1 MPATPPGSERRFR
14 PEVQGLR
21 AVAVLLV
28 LVYHLNPALL
38 PGGYVGVDV
47 FFVISGFLITSLLY
61 REATE
66 HGRVSIRGFYVRRVR
81 RLLPAAT
88 VVLLGTGVLS
98 FFVLPIT
105 RLTDTAW
112 QLAASAFYVENLYLA
127 RQAVDYLASDT
138 PPSPVQH
145 FWSLSVEEQF
155 YVVWPLL
162 FAVWALTRRRWR
174 TTARALTVLLG
185 SVLVLSFACSV
196 VLTSQESASAY
207 FLPTTRAWE
216 LAVGGLLAV
225 GLAHGSLPERVR
237 APLGWLGLA
246 AVVASAVAYDD
257 ATPFPGWAA
266 ALPVLGAAAVIAAEQ
281 GSGRLTASAL
291 LGTAPA
297 RWVGDVSYSLYLW
310 HWPLIVFALVLTGR
324 DGLGPLDTVVVAG
337 LSVLLAWATKVWVE
351 DPVRDRDLVRS
362 GRSALAVATAG
373 MVSVAAVG
381 GAAYLQVDRSGSVT
395 FDPSVHTGPAAIGRS
410 ADPEG
415 EWTYP
420 SPVRAEDDLP
430 LLYDDDCQ
438 ASKEDS
444 DPASAQCVYGA
455 EDAGT
460 TVAVVGDSHSAQWF
474 PALHEMAGERDWRLF
489 LYTKSSCAFTDTMTA
504 DAEGGA
510 YEECQEWNR
519 GVVEEFAELAP
530 DLVFTSSSTTSRPFG
545 AETIEEGKTAIAEG
559 MHRLWQDVAEVSG
572 PIVAIRDTPRH
583 QRDVVECVSANLD
596 QPERCKVSEGEAFEH
611 ADPQEEAVLA
621 LGDEAHLLDLSD
633 RFCVDGACPAV
644 IGNVMIYRDAGHIT
658 ETYIRLLTHDLGSR
672 LDRALS

>member
-1 MPATPPGSERRFR
+1 MTATPPGTERRFR

-28 LVYHLNPALL
+28 LVYHLDPALL

-61 REATE
+61 REVRT
-66 HGRVSIRGFYVRRVR
+66 HGRVSIGGFYVRRIR

-88 VVLLGTGVLS
+88 VVLLSTGAVAFL
-98 FFVLPIT
+98 VLPIT

-155 YVVWPLL
+155 YLVWPLL
-162 FAVWALTRRRWR
+162 FVVWALTRRRWR
-174 TTARALTVLLG
+174 ATARTLVVVLG

-196 VLTSQESASAY
+196 VLTSQEAASAY

-216 LAVGGLLAV
+216 LAVGGLLAI
-225 GLAHGSLPERVR
+225 GLAHGSLPAR
-237 APLGWLGLA
+237 ARLPLGWLGLA
-246 AVVASAVAYDD
+246 AIVASALAYDD

-266 ALPVLGAAAVIAAEQ
+266 ALPVLGSAAVIAAEQ
-281 GSGRLTASAL
+281 GSGRLHASAPL
-291 LGTAPA
+291 STAPA

-324 DGLGPLDTVVVAG
+324 DRLGPLDMVVVAG
-337 LSVLLAWATKVWVE
+337 LALLLAWATKAWVE
-351 DPVRDRDLVRS
+351 DPVRDRGLLRT
-362 GRSALAVATAG
+362 GRSALALAAAG

-395 FDPSVHTGPAAIGRS
+395 FDPEVHTGPEAIGQS
-410 ADPEG
+410 ADADG
-415 EWTYP
+415 QWTFP
-420 SPVRAEDDLP
+420 SPVDAEEDVP

-438 ASKEDS
+438 AAKEVS
-444 DPASAQCVYGA
+444 APSGDPCVYGE

-474 PALHEMAGERDWRLF
+474 PALHEMAQERDWRLH
-489 LYTKSSCAFTDTMTA
+489 LYTKSSCAFTDAMTA
-504 DAEGGA
+504 NGEGGP
-510 YEECQEWNR
+510 YEECRSWNR
-519 GVVEEFAELAP
+519 AVVEEFEELEP
-530 DLVFTSSSTTSRPFG
+530 DLVFTSSSTTARPVG
-545 AETIEEGKTAIAEG
+545 SDSIEEGKPEIADG
-559 MHRLWQDVAEVSG
+559 MSRLWEDISEVAG

-596 QPERCKVSEGEAFEH
+596 EPGRCEVTEGEAFELD
-611 ADPQEEAVLA
+611 DPQEEAVRA
-621 LGDEAHLLDLSD
+621 LGDEAHMLDLSD
-633 RFCVDGACPAV
+633 RFCVGGGCPAV
-644 IGNVMIYRDAGHIT
+644 IGNVMVYRDAGHIT
-658 ETYIRLLTHDLGSR
+658 QTYIRLLADDLGSR
-672 LDRALS
+672 LDRTLS